1 MKYIVLTGAS
11 SGIGYS
17 LSYRYAKM
25 GYGLYLIARN
35 KDKLFEMKEDISKR
49 YNVDIHVYP
58 FDLNNNPELI
68 VSEIVK
74 NPNIEILFN
83 NAGFGISGEFLSHDL
98 QREDSLIDVN
108 IKALTRLSY
117 IFGNYFKQ
125 KRKGMIVNISSV
137 ASMMPGPYMATYYA
151 SKAYVSSFSLSL
163 SYELKEY
170 NVKVHALNLPRVDTS
185 FDLNA
190 KRDVNKLKKGIDK
203 DKMAKII
210 ISKIK
215 KRKCVINI
223 GISTKMVNLLQRIL
237 PKNLFLKLVGKSLN
251 V

>member
-1 MKYIVLTGAS
+1 M
-11 SGIGYS
+11 
-17 LSYRYAKM
+17 
-25 GYGLYLIARN
+25 
-35 KDKLFEMKEDISKR
+35 
-49 YNVDIHVYP
+49 
-58 FDLNNNPELI
+58 
-68 VSEIVK
+68 
-74 NPNIEILFN
+74 IEILFN
-83 NAGFGISGEFLSHDL
+83 NAGFGTAGEFLLHDL
-98 QREDSLIDVN
+98 EIEDSLIDVN

-117 IFGNYFKQ
+117 IFGNYFKS

-163 SYELKEY
+163 SYELSEY
-170 NVKVHALNLPRVDTS
+170 NVLVHALNLPRVDTS

-190 KRDVNKLKKGIDK
+190 KRNVTKLKKGIDK

-223 GISTKMVNLLQRIL
+223 GLSTKMVNLLQRVL
-237 PKNLFLKLVGKSLN
+237 PKTLFLKMVGKSLN